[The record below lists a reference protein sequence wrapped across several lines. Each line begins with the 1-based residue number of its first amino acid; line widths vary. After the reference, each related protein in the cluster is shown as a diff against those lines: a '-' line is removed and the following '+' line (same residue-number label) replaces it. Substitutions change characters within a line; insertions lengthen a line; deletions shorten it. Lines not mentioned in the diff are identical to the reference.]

1 MQYNPFVN
9 LVPQQ
14 LVTAE
19 SVVRG
24 LSALASAPTRL
35 ESTTLIFSYGGA
47 DVHFTR
53 SSQASGGFDSLSS
66 DFNHSLLLF
75 ILIAL
80 AIISYM
86 LKRFAVNKQLK
97 KAWMN

>member
-1 MQYNPFVN
+1 MQYNPFVS
-9 LVPQQ
+9 LTPQQ
-14 LVTAE
+14 LVTDE

-24 LSALASAPTRL
+24 LSAIASAPTRL

-47 DVHFTR
+47 DVHYAR

-66 DFNHSLLLF
+66 DFNHPLLVL
-75 ILIAL
+75 ILVVL
-80 AIISYM
+80 AVLSYM
-86 LKRFAVNKQLK
+86 LKRFAINKQLK